1 MFSNIHLSIGVFLHC
16 NVVLLNCFIN
26 CHCIVMFT
34 HVCSVSF
41 NKVSVVV
48 VAVYNNVTA
57 QSPTITAN
65 TQHSYCYIIFQ
76 NTNLSA
82 LRELR

>member
-1 MFSNIHLSIGVFLHC
+1 
-16 NVVLLNCFIN
+16 
-26 CHCIVMFT
+26 MFT